1 MFLFCFTWYCL
12 IFRGFVT
19 RLPRDLLFIS
29 SRYFYLSSWHC
40 LFFTPMHPRS
50 SQFQPPT
57 LALRFLG
64 AAMRRRLL
72 DKERLVMGYA
82 WQDDLM
88 HTEMRH
94 VTYTQRLIVAV
105 ATCTPTT
112 ASPTTG
118 AARAA
123 RTIGGRARR
132 AGHDDEGARFCGAIL
147 EVDCIG
153 DAALYI
159 E

>member
-94 VTYTQRLIVAV
+94 VTYTQRLNYRLWPLRLVRRPQRHRQLGPRALHV
-105 ATCTPTT
+105 LSGGTC
-112 ASPTTG
+112 
-118 AARAA
+118 AAR
-123 RTIGGRARR
+123 RSR
-132 AGHDDEGARFCGAIL
+132 
-147 EVDCIG
+147 
-153 DAALYI
+153 
-159 E
+159 